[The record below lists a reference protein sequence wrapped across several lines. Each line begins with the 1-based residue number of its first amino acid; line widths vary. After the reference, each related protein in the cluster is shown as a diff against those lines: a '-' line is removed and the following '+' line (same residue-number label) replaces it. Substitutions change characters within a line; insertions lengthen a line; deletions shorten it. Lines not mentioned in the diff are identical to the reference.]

1 MHRLIAV
8 RLTSNCWIVEIKL
21 QSGNYR
27 EIQVSIIFYWR
38 LQTTFSLPIQTKTI
52 KRKRWLHNGNHC
64 WVLVMRP
71 GCLINLYTINI
82 FLALSYL
89 NFVNSFN
96 FLSICYLY
104 LFIYLFIYLL
114 SLLLFFYFISRS
126 TSALAAPSNLLKL
139 SVHVSKVSW
148 PLRHR
153 VILCDRSR
161 DVFNMHLFCA
171 WAKRV
176 LKC

>member
-27 EIQVSIIFYWR
+27 EIQASIIFYWR
-38 LQTTFSLPIQTKTI
+38 LQTIFSSPIQTKTI
-52 KRKRWLHNGNHC
+52 KRQRWLRNGNHC
-64 WVLVMRP
+64 WVLVMHP

-82 FLALSYL
+82 FLALSDL

-104 LFIYLFIYLL
+104 VFIYLL
-114 SLLLFFYFISRS
+114 SLLLLLLLFFIICFFKFF
-126 TSALAAPSNLLKL
+126 L
-139 SVHVSKVSW
+139 V
-148 PLRHR
+148 
-153 VILCDRSR
+153 
-161 DVFNMHLFCA
+161 
-171 WAKRV
+171 
-176 LKC
+176 